1 LCPALR
7 MGQVLACQPVA
18 RKKAYLPM
26 SLLRKILAGL
36 SVLALVLAVSACV
49 PSTAGRSGV
58 GLSGDRDTLARLNLA
73 ARNGRAGTPGYSGGA
88 QPTQV
93 VYFNDIGSNPQVQP
107 GVQAVGQ
114 GFTVNLQA
122 VTIDVAAQSL
132 LGDVLAVPYTMDPS
146 ATGTVTMATGGPVAR
161 ADLLMIF
168 ESALQANGLI
178 LVAEGRGFRIKAQD
192 GGGMTGAMRA
202 EGYGFTALPLR
213 HLGANRMLALLDGFA
228 AAEGA
233 LRASENDDLLLVRG
247 SAADRAAIQSMVQT
261 LDADI
266 LSKPN
271 AGIAFLQNAP
281 ATQVAEDLA
290 AVSANDPQASGW
302 SIQVLQRSNALLV
315 QAHDQGDLQ
324 NAMQWIR
331 QLDTTGGAAG
341 ADITVYQVQYAK
353 ASDLSALLQATF
365 GEGGASAAAFES
377 PSPPAGGNGG
387 GMAAPQGADASV
399 TAIAVSGGGDTRFTP
414 DDGNN
419 TIIIRGSTP
428 VRQQALQLLAAI
440 DRPPVQV
447 LIDVLLVEVT
457 LNDATAMGVQ
467 AYLQSNDA
475 QFIATNGLTT
485 SITPSAPGF
494 NLVLGNGVD
503 AKLIIDSLAQVTKV
517 KVVSAP
523 SISAFENEEA
533 QIKVVEQ
540 VPIVTQ
546 QVVSTQTPDA
556 PVVNSV
562 EYHDA
567 GVILKVTPRVSQTNL
582 VNLKVDQELSAV
594 VRSAAATLT
603 PTLRQRSISTR
614 VAVYDNQTVALGG
627 LISSQG
633 TNDRKALFGLLPS
646 HTGEDKSRTEL
657 IVFITPHVVRNQQDA
672 ATISA
677 ELRARMPQMSGQ

>member
-1 LCPALR
+1 MKLSRSTFFLLL
-7 MGQVLACQPVA
+7 GVL
-18 RKKAYLPM
+18 L
-26 SLLRKILAGL
+26 I
-36 SVLALVLAVSACV
+36 VSACKD
-49 PSTAGRSGV
+49 V
-58 GLSGDRDTLARLNLA
+58 GTRFGAPRPAPESDAFARLDLA
-73 ARNGRAGTPGYSGGA
+73 ARKGRVGTLGYAGGP

-93 VYFNDIGSNPQVQP
+93 IYFNDIGSNAPVLP
-107 GVQAVGQ
+107 GVQAVGK

-122 VTIDVAAQSL
+122 VSVDVAAQSL
-132 LGDVLAVPYTMDPS
+132 LGDVLKVPYTLDPYVS
-146 ATGTVTMATGGPVAR
+146 GTVTMATGGPVAR
-161 ADLLMIF
+161 DDLLMIF
-168 ESALQANGLI
+168 ETALQANGLI
-178 LVAEGRGFRIKAQD
+178 LLAEGRGFSIKALD
-192 GGGMTGAMRA
+192 GSAMTGAMTA
-202 EGYGFTALPLR
+202 VGYGFTALPLR

-228 AAEGA
+228 APEGA
-233 LRASENDDLLLVRG
+233 LRASENDDMLLVRG
-247 SAADRAAIQSMVQT
+247 SAADRAAIQRMVKT
-261 LDADI
+261 LDVDL

-281 ATQVAEDLA
+281 ASQVAADLA
-290 AVSANDPQASGW
+290 AVAVNDPQASGW
-302 SIQVLQRSNALLV
+302 SLQVLQRSNALLV

-324 NAMQWIR
+324 NALQWIR
-331 QLDTTGGAAG
+331 QLDRTGDAAG
-341 ADITVYQVQYAK
+341 ADITVYQVQYGK
-353 ASDLSALLQATF
+353 ASDLSVLLQATF
-365 GEGGASAAAFES
+365 GGGGGGAMEAAS
-377 PSPPAGGNGG
+377 PDLPENGG
-387 GMAAPQGADASV
+387 DMAAPQIAGVSV
-399 TAIAVSGGGDTRFTP
+399 TAVAVSGGGDTRFTP

-419 TIIIRGSTP
+419 AIIMRGATP

-467 AYLQSNDA
+467 AFLESNDA

-485 SITPSAPGF
+485 GITPTAPGF
-494 NLVLGNGVD
+494 NLVLGDGAD
-503 AKLIIDSLAQVTKV
+503 AKVIIDSLAQVTKV
-517 KVVSAP
+517 KVISAP

-546 QVVSTQTPDA
+546 QVISTQAPDA

-567 GVILKVTPRVSQTNL
+567 GVILKVTARVSQTNL

-594 VRSAAATLT
+594 VRSVAATLT

-633 TNDRKALFGLLPS
+633 SSDRRALFGLLPS
-646 HTGEDKSRTEL
+646 HMGEDKSRTEL

-677 ELRARMPQMSGQ
+677 QLRARMPQMSGP

>member
-1 LCPALR
+1 MFLVRKFLTAL
-7 MGQVLACQPVA
+7 LAVA
-18 RKKAYLPM
+18 
-26 SLLRKILAGL
+26 L
-36 SVLALVLAVSACV
+36 SLALAACE
-49 PSTAGRSGV
+49 TGSGGTSGA
-58 GLSGDRDTLARLNLA
+58 GLSGDRDALARLNLA
-73 ARNGRAGTPGYSGGA
+73 ARNGRAGTPGYAGGP

-93 VYFNDIGSNPQVQP
+93 VYFNDIGGNPPVQP

-122 VTIDVAAQSL
+122 VTVDVAAQSL
-132 LGDVLAVPYTMDPS
+132 LGDILQVPYTLDPS
-146 ATGTVTMATGGPVAR
+146 ASGTVTMATGGPVAR
-161 ADLLMIF
+161 TDLLMIF
-168 ESALQANGLI
+168 ETALQANGLV
-178 LVAEGRGFRIKAQD
+178 LVAEGRGFRIKALD
-192 GGGMTGAMRA
+192 GAGMTAAMAA

-228 AAEGA
+228 APDGA
-233 LRASENDDLLLVRG
+233 LRASENDDMLLVRG
-247 SAADRAAIQSMVQT
+247 SAADRAALQSMVQS
-261 LDADI
+261 LDVDI

-281 ATQVAEDLA
+281 ASEVATDLA
-290 AVSANDPQASGW
+290 AVAVNDPQAAGW

-331 QLDTTGGAAG
+331 QLDRTGGTAG

-353 ASDLSALLQATF
+353 ASDLSVLLQATF
-365 GEGGASAAAFES
+365 GDGGGAALGESA
-377 PSPPAGGNGG
+377 SPPAADASG
-387 GMAAPQGADASV
+387 GMAAPQAADGSV
-399 TAIAVSGGGDTRFTP
+399 TAVAVSGGGATRFTP

-475 QFIATNGLTT
+475 QFIATNGLST
-485 SITPSAPGF
+485 SITSTAPGF
-494 NLVLGNGVD
+494 NLVLGDGVD

-633 TNDRKALFGLLPS
+633 SSDRKALFGLLPS

-672 ATISA
+672 ATMSA

>member
-1 LCPALR
+1 
-7 MGQVLACQPVA
+7 
-18 RKKAYLPM
+18 
-26 SLLRKILAGL
+26 
-36 SVLALVLAVSACV
+36 
-49 PSTAGRSGV
+49 
-58 GLSGDRDTLARLNLA
+58 
-73 ARNGRAGTPGYSGGA
+73 
-88 QPTQV
+88 
-93 VYFNDIGSNPQVQP
+93 
-107 GVQAVGQ
+107 
-114 GFTVNLQA
+114 FTVNLQA
-122 VTIDVAAQSL
+122 VSVDVAAQSL
-132 LGDVLAVPYTMDPS
+132 LGDILGVPYTLDPS
-146 ATGTVTMATGGPVAR
+146 ASGTVTMATGGPVPR
-161 ADLLMIF
+161 SDLLMIF
-168 ESALQANGLI
+168 ETALQANGLI

-192 GGGMTGAMRA
+192 GSAMTAAMRA

-228 AAEGA
+228 APEGA
-233 LRASENDDLLLVRG
+233 LRASENDDMLLVRG
-247 SAADRAAIQSMVQT
+247 SAADRGAIQSMVQT
-261 LDADI
+261 LDVDI

-324 NAMQWIR
+324 NAIQWIR
-331 QLDTTGGAAG
+331 QLDRTGGAAG

-353 ASDLSALLQATF
+353 ASDLSVLLQATF

-377 PSPPAGGNGG
+377 PSPPADGNGG
-387 GMAAPQGADASV
+387 GMAAPQGADASI
-399 TAIAVSGGGDTRFTP
+399 TAIAVSGGGETRFTP

-485 SITPSAPGF
+485 SITPTAPGF

-546 QVVSTQTPDA
+546 QVVSTQAADA

-633 TNDRKALFGLLPS
+633 SSDRKALFGLLPS

>member
-1 LCPALR
+1 
-7 MGQVLACQPVA
+7 MV
-18 RKKAYLPM
+18 
-26 SLLRKILAGL
+26 
-36 SVLALVLAVSACV
+36 
-49 PSTAGRSGV
+49 
-58 GLSGDRDTLARLNLA
+58 
-73 ARNGRAGTPGYSGGA
+73 
-88 QPTQV
+88 
-93 VYFNDIGSNPQVQP
+93 
-107 GVQAVGQ
+107 
-114 GFTVNLQA
+114 
-122 VTIDVAAQSL
+122 QSL
-132 LGDVLAVPYTMDPS
+132 DI
-146 ATGTVTMATGGPVAR
+146 
-161 ADLLMIF
+161 DL
-168 ESALQANGLI
+168 
-178 LVAEGRGFRIKAQD
+178 
-192 GGGMTGAMRA
+192 
-202 EGYGFTALPLR
+202 
-213 HLGANRMLALLDGFA
+213 
-228 AAEGA
+228 
-233 LRASENDDLLLVRG
+233 
-247 SAADRAAIQSMVQT
+247 
-261 LDADI
+261 

-281 ATQVAEDLA
+281 ASQVAADLA
-290 AVSANDPQASGW
+290 AVGANDARAAGW
-302 SIQVLQRSNALLV
+302 STQVLQRSNAILV
-315 QAHDQGDLQ
+315 QAHDAGDLKV
-324 NAMQWIR
+324 AMQWIS
-331 QLDTTGGAAG
+331 QLDRTGGAAG

-353 ASDLSALLQATF
+353 ASELSVLLQATF
-365 GEGGASAAAFES
+365 GDGGAAPFAPVAPASAAD
-377 PSPPAGGNGG
+377 
-387 GMAAPQGADASV
+387 GMAAPQAADASV
-399 TAIAVSGGGDTRFTP
+399 TAVAAAGGGETRFTP

-419 TIIIRGSTP
+419 TIILRGSTP

-485 SITPSAPGF
+485 GIATTAPGF
-494 NLVLGNGVD
+494 NLVLGDGVD
-503 AKLIIDSLAQVTKV
+503 AKVIIDSLSQVTKV
-517 KVVSAP
+517 RVVSAP

-594 VRSAAATLT
+594 VRSGVVTLT

-633 TNDRKALFGLLPS
+633 SSDRKALFGLLPS
-646 HTGEDKSRTEL
+646 HTGEDTSRTEL

-672 ATISA
+672 AMISA

>member
-1 LCPALR
+1 
-7 MGQVLACQPVA
+7 MSVA
-18 RKKAYLPM
+18 RN
-26 SLLRKILAGL
+26 ILSGL
-36 SVLALVLAVSACV
+36 SAVALWLTLSSCV
-49 PSTAGRSGV
+49 PGPGGTSGA
-58 GLSGDRDTLARLNLA
+58 GLSGDRDALARLNLG
-73 ARNGRAGTPGYSGGA
+73 ARNGRAGTPGYSGGP

-93 VYFNDIGSNPQVQP
+93 VYFNDIGSNPPVQP

-114 GFTVNLQA
+114 EFTVNLQA
-122 VTIDVAAQSL
+122 VMVDVAAQSL
-132 LGDVLAVPYTMDPS
+132 LGDVLQVPYTLDPS

-168 ESALQANGLI
+168 ETALQANGLI
-178 LVAEGRGFRIKAQD
+178 LVAEGRGFRIKALD
-192 GGGMTGAMRA
+192 GSAMTGAMTA

-228 AAEGA
+228 APEGA

-261 LDADI
+261 MDVDL

-281 ATQVAEDLA
+281 ASQVAADLA
-290 AVSANDPQASGW
+290 AVAVNDPQASGW
-302 SIQVLQRSNALLV
+302 SIQVLQRLNALLV

-324 NAMQWIR
+324 NALQWIR
-331 QLDTTGGAAG
+331 QLDRTGGAAG
-341 ADITVYQVQYAK
+341 ADITVYQVQYGK
-353 ASDLSALLQATF
+353 ASDLSVLLQATF
-365 GEGGASAAAFES
+365 GDGGGATMGAAS
-377 PSPPAGGNGG
+377 PDLAGNGG
-387 GMAAPQGADASV
+387 DMAAPQMADVSV
-399 TAIAVSGGGDTRFTP
+399 TAVAVSGGGDTRFTP

-419 TIIIRGSTP
+419 AIIMRGATP

-467 AYLQSNDA
+467 AYLESNDA
-475 QFIATNGLTT
+475 QFIATNGLTAG
-485 SITPSAPGF
+485 ITPTAPGF

-503 AKLIIDSLAQVTKV
+503 AKVIIDSLAQVTKV
-517 KVVSAP
+517 KVISAP

-546 QVVSTQTPDA
+546 QVISTQAPDA

-567 GVILKVTPRVSQTNL
+567 GVILKVTARVSQTNL

-594 VRSAAATLT
+594 VRSVAATLT

-633 TNDRKALFGLLPS
+633 SSDRKALFGLLPS
-646 HTGEDKSRTEL
+646 HMGEDKSRTEL

-677 ELRARMPQMSGQ
+677 QLRARMPQMSGP

>member
-1 LCPALR
+1 
-7 MGQVLACQPVA
+7 MSPV
-18 RKKAYLPM
+18 
-26 SLLRKILAGL
+26 RKILAGL
-36 SVLALVLAVSACV
+36 PLVVLMLVVSACV
-49 PSTAGRSGV
+49 QGTVGTGSSGAA
-58 GLSGDRDTLARLNLA
+58 LSGDRDALARLNLQ
-73 ARNGRAGTPGYSGGA
+73 ARNGRAGTPGYASGLH
-88 QPTQV
+88 PTQI
-93 VYFNDIGSNPQVQP
+93 VYFNDMGTNIPVQP

-122 VTIDVAAQSL
+122 VTVDVAAQSL
-132 LGDVLAVPYTMDPS
+132 LGDVLQVPYTLDPS

-161 ADLLMIF
+161 ADLLMLF
-168 ESALQANGLI
+168 ETALQANGLI
-178 LVAEGRGFRIKAQD
+178 LLAEGRGFRIKALEA
-192 GGGMTGAMRA
+192 GGMTAAMSA

-228 AAEGA
+228 APDGA
-233 LRASENDDLLLVRG
+233 LRASENDDMILVRG
-247 SAADRAAIQSMVQT
+247 TAADRARVQTMVQS
-261 LDADI
+261 LDVDL

-281 ATQVAEDLA
+281 ASQVAADLA
-290 AVSANDPQASGW
+290 AVGANDPRAAGW
-302 SIQVLQRSNALLV
+302 STQVLQRSNAILV
-315 QAHDQGDLQ
+315 QAHDAGDLKV
-324 NAMQWIR
+324 AMQWIS
-331 QLDTTGGAAG
+331 QLDRTGGAAG

-353 ASDLSALLQATF
+353 ASDLSVLLQATF
-365 GEGGASAAAFES
+365 GDSGAAPSAAAA
-377 PSPPAGGNGG
+377 PAGTGAPD

-399 TAIAVSGGGDTRFTP
+399 TAVAAPAGGETRFTP

-419 TIIIRGSTP
+419 TIILRGSTP

-485 SITPSAPGF
+485 GIAATAPGF
-494 NLVLGNGVD
+494 NLVLGDGVD
-503 AKLIIDSLAQVTKV
+503 AKVIIDSLAQVTKV

-594 VRSAAATLT
+594 VRSGVVTLT

-633 TNDRKALFGLLPS
+633 SSDRKALFGLLPS
-646 HTGEDKSRTEL
+646 HAGEDKSRTEL
-657 IVFITPHVVRNQQDA
+657 IVFITPHVVRNQEDA
-672 ATISA
+672 AMISA

>member
-1 LCPALR
+1 ML
-7 MGQVLACQPVA
+7 PV
-18 RKKAYLPM
+18 
-26 SLLRKILAGL
+26 RKILTGL
-36 SVLALVLAVSACV
+36 SVVALLWAVSACV
-49 PSTAGRSGV
+49 PGTSGSSGA
-58 GLSGDRDTLARLNLA
+58 GLSGDRDALARLNLA
-73 ARNGRAGTPGYSGGA
+73 ARNGRAGTPAYAGGP

-93 VYFNDIGSNPQVQP
+93 VYFNDIGGNPPVQP

-122 VTIDVAAQSL
+122 VSVDVAAQSL
-132 LGDVLAVPYTMDPS
+132 LGDVLQVPYTLDPS
-146 ATGTVTMATGGPVAR
+146 VAGTVTMATGGPVAR
-161 ADLLMIF
+161 TDLLMFF
-168 ESALQANGLI
+168 ETALQANGLI
-178 LVAEGRGFRIKAQD
+178 LVAEGRGFRIKALD
-192 GGGMTGAMRA
+192 GAGMTAAMTA

-228 AAEGA
+228 APAGA
-233 LRASENDDLLLVRG
+233 LRASENDDMILVRG
-247 SAADRAAIQSMVQT
+247 SAADRAAIQSMVQS
-261 LDADI
+261 LDVDLLA
-266 LSKPN
+266 KPN

-281 ATQVAEDLA
+281 ATQVATDLS
-290 AVSANDPQASGW
+290 AVAANDPQSSGW
-302 SIQVLQRSNALLV
+302 SIQVLQRSNAILV

-331 QLDTTGGAAG
+331 QLDRTGGAAG

-353 ASDLSALLQATF
+353 ASDLSVLLQATF
-365 GEGGASAAAFES
+365 GDGGAAPAAA
-377 PSPPAGGNGG
+377 PTVG
-387 GMAAPQGADASV
+387 AADGVAVPQAADASV
-399 TAIAVSGGGDTRFTP
+399 TAVAAPSGGDTRFTP

-485 SITPSAPGF
+485 GIATTAPGF
-494 NLVLGNGVD
+494 NLVLGDGVD
-503 AKLIIDSLAQVTKV
+503 AKVIIDSLSQVTKV

-556 PVVNSV
+556 PTVNSV

-594 VRSAAATLT
+594 VRSGVATLT

-633 TNDRKALFGLLPS
+633 SSDRKALFGLLPS
-646 HTGEDKSRTEL
+646 HTGDDKSRTEL

>member
-1 LCPALR
+1 
-7 MGQVLACQPVA
+7 
-18 RKKAYLPM
+18 M
-26 SLLRKILAGL
+26 SIVRIIFTGL
-36 SVLALVLAVSACV
+36 SVLALLFTVSACV
-49 PSTAGRSGV
+49 DGSGGTSGT
-58 GLSGDRDTLARLNLA
+58 GLSGDRDALTRLNLS
-73 ARNGRAGTPGYSGGA
+73 ARNGRAGTPGYNGGPR
-88 QPTQV
+88 PTEV
-93 VYFNDIGSNPQVQP
+93 IYFNDFSPEAAVQP
-107 GVQAVGQ
+107 GVHAVGQ
-114 GFTVNLQA
+114 GFTVNLQG
-122 VTIDVAAQSL
+122 VSVDVAAQSL
-132 LGDVLAVPYTMDPS
+132 LGEILQVPYTLDPS
-146 ATGTVTMATGGPVAR
+146 AAGSVTMATGGPVER
-161 ADLLMIF
+161 ADLLMFF
-168 ESALQANGLI
+168 ERALQANGLI
-178 LVAEGRGFRIKAQD
+178 LVAEGRGFRIKTLD
-192 GGGMTGAMRA
+192 SGGMTGAMTA

-213 HLGANRMLALLDGFA
+213 NLGAHRMLALLDGFA
-228 AAEGA
+228 AQEGT
-233 LRASENDDLLLVRG
+233 LRASENDDMILVRG
-247 SAADRAAIQSMVQT
+247 SAADRSAIQSIVWS
-261 LDADI
+261 LDVDL
-266 LSKPN
+266 LSKTN

-281 ATQVAEDLA
+281 ASQVAADLA
-290 AVSANDPQASGW
+290 AVAVNDPQVSGW
-302 SIQVLQRSNALLV
+302 SVQVLQRSNAILV
-315 QAHDQGDLQ
+315 QAHDEGDLQ

-331 QLDTTGGAAG
+331 QLDRTGGAAG

-365 GEGGASAAAFES
+365 GDGGAALSPAPPSARTGAD
-377 PSPPAGGNGG
+377 
-387 GMAAPQGADASV
+387 GMAAPQGTDVSV
-399 TAIAVSGGGDTRFTP
+399 TAIAVSGVGETRFTP
-414 DDGNN
+414 DDTNN

-447 LIDVLLVEVT
+447 MIDVLLVEVT

-485 SITPSAPGF
+485 GIATTAPGF
-494 NLVLGNGVD
+494 NLVLGDGVD
-503 AKLIIDSLAQVTKV
+503 AKVIIDSLAQVTKV

-546 QVVSTQTPDA
+546 QVVATQTPDA

-567 GVILKVTPRVSQTNL
+567 GVILKVTARVSQTNL

-594 VRSAAATLT
+594 VRSVAATLT
-603 PTLRQRSISTR
+603 PTLRERSISTR
-614 VAVYDNQTVALGG
+614 VAVYDGQTVALGG

-633 TNDRKALFGLLPS
+633 SSDRKSLFGLLPS
-646 HTGEDKSRTEL
+646 HTGDDKSRTEL